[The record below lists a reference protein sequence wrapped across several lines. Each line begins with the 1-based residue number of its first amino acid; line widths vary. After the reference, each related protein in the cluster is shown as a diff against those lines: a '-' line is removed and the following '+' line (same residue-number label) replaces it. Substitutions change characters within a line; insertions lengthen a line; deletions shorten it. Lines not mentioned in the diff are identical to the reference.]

1 MTSFNM
7 SVSAR
12 VVKINKQR
20 RDKIRFMYQFNLI
33 MFVQKAQAVKDCK
46 IIH

>member
-1 MTSFNM
+1 MSSFNM

-12 VVKINKQR
+12 VVKIDKE

>member
-1 MTSFNM
+1 MSSFNM

-12 VVKINKQR
+12 VVKIDKER
-20 RDKIRFMYQFNLI
+20 RDKIRFMYQFNL